1 MSTENDSNLEE
12 QYKNMVQSV
21 ENQEVNEE
29 VIPPTPVQEAPL
41 NLGKVN
47 MERFTGEKAEDADFH
62 LGYHSIPLLSLPSG
76 GMFYPEGTQ
85 LSIRSA
91 KVAEVRHFSTID
103 ETNVLDIDEKLNT
116 IVDSCTRITCTSKRL
131 SYKDLLE
138 EDRFYII
145 LSIRDLTFPEPESS
159 LKIEHMSKKGEK
171 HDIEIKKDY
180 FQYFKIPTELDKYY
194 DSGSKS
200 FLVETRSFGIIEMK
214 PPVIGV
220 MQKITAYIREK
231 QQKGLKVDQSVLQ
244 IIPYLHKD
252 WRTFNDKTIFEFEI
266 ELNGWTNKKYN
277 LVYTLAEKMK
287 VGIQPNMLVQLG
299 DEEEEVPISFRDGIK
314 SLFIVQDIAGELL

>member
-1 MSTENDSNLEE
+1 MSTETDSNLEE

-21 ENQEVNEE
+21 ENQEVPQTN
-29 VIPPTPVQEAPL
+29 IPEPIKEPAPL

-47 MERFTGEKAEDADFH
+47 MERFTGERAEDADFH
-62 LGYHSIPLLSLPSG
+62 LGYHNIPLISLPSG

-91 KVAEVRHFSTID
+91 KVAEVRQFSTID
-103 ETNVLDIDEKLNT
+103 ESNVLDIDEKLNA

-138 EDRFYII
+138 EDRFYVI
-145 LSIRDLTFPEPESS
+145 LSIRDLTFPEPESN
-159 LKIEHMSKKGEK
+159 LKIDHTSKKGEK
-171 HDIEIKKDY
+171 HEIEIKKDY
-180 FQYFKIPTELDKYY
+180 FQYFKIPAELDKYY
-194 DSGSKS
+194 DSDRKS
-200 FLVETRSFGIIEMK
+200 FMIETKSFGTIEMI
-214 PPVIGV
+214 PPAIGV
-220 MQKITAYIREK
+220 MQKITSYIKEK
-231 QQKGLKVDQSVLQ
+231 QQKGLKIDQSVLQ
-244 IIPYLHKD
+244 IIPYLHRD
-252 WRTFNDKTIFEFEI
+252 WRNFNDKTIFEFEMD
-266 ELNGWTNKKYN
+266 LNGWSNKKYN

-314 SLFIVQDIAGELL
+314 SLFVVQDIAGELL

>member
-21 ENQEVNEE
+21 ENQEVPRTD
-29 VIPPTPVQEAPL
+29 IPEQVQEAPL

-47 MERFTGEKAEDADFH
+47 MERFTGERAEDADFH
-62 LGYHSIPLLSLPSG
+62 LGYHTIPLLSLPSG

-138 EDRFYII
+138 EDRFYVI
-145 LSIRDLTFPEPESS
+145 LSIRDLTFPEPESN
-159 LKIEHMSKKGEK
+159 LKIK
-171 HDIEIKKDY
+171 
-180 FQYFKIPTELDKYY
+180 
-194 DSGSKS
+194 
-200 FLVETRSFGIIEMK
+200 
-214 PPVIGV
+214 
-220 MQKITAYIREK
+220 
-231 QQKGLKVDQSVLQ
+231 
-244 IIPYLHKD
+244 
-252 WRTFNDKTIFEFEI
+252 KTIFNTLKFQQ
-266 ELNGWTNKKYN
+266 N
-277 LVYTLAEKMK
+277 LTSIMILM
-287 VGIQPNMLVQLG
+287 QNL
-299 DEEEEVPISFRDGIK
+299 S
-314 SLFIVQDIAGELL
+314 